1 MNHERTTLGSNGNG
15 NGEDALMRAV
25 GRLPQSIEPARDL
38 WPAIESRLDEPV
50 RAGRPRVQLTWSY
63 ALAAAV
69 GCVTLG
75 ALLSY
80 ALLRKDATTAIPTQV
95 AAAPSNRPTVQQA
108 SFGSYAALGPEYES
122 ARAALVIDLAE
133 RLHRLPPLARIKV
146 ERNLDEIQ
154 RAVREINAALELS
167 PDDPLL
173 QDLLM
178 DTYQD
183 ELRLLAHVNQI
194 AGDIPART

>member
-1 MNHERTTLGSNGNG
+1 MNHERTHLGSNGNG
-15 NGEDALMRAV
+15 DDALMRAV

-38 WPAIESRLDEPV
+38 WPVIESRLDEPV
-50 RAGRPRVQLTWSY
+50 NAGRSRVQLTWSY

-69 GCVTLG
+69 ACMALG
-75 ALLSY
+75 ALLTY
-80 ALLRKDATTAIPTQV
+80 ALLREDTVSAIPTQV

-108 SFGSYAALGPEYES
+108 SFGNYAALGPEYER
-122 ARAALVIDLAE
+122 ARAELVIDLAE

-167 PDDPLL
+167 PDDQLL
-173 QDLLM
+173 QELLM

-183 ELRLLAHVNQI
+183 ELKLLAHVNQI
-194 AGDIPART
+194 AGEMPTRT

>member
-1 MNHERTTLGSNGNG
+1 MNHERTNSASAGD
-15 NGEDALMRAV
+15 DALMRAV

-38 WPAIESRLDEPV
+38 WPAIESRLDEPTSL
-50 RAGRPRVQLTWSY
+50 RGARVQMRWSY
-63 ALAAAV
+63 ALAAAIS
-69 GCVTLG
+69 CMALG

-80 ALLRKDATTAIPTQV
+80 ALLGKDATPVVPTQQV
-95 AAAPSNRPTVQQA
+95 ASTSNRPAVLQA
-108 SFGSYAALGPEYES
+108 SFGRYAALGPEYER

-167 PDDPLL
+167 PDDPML
-173 QDLLM
+173 QELLM
-178 DTYQD
+178 NTYQD
-183 ELRLLAHVNQI
+183 ELKLLAHVNQI
-194 AGDIPART
+194 AGELPART

>member
-1 MNHERTTLGSNGNG
+1 MNHERNHLGSNGD
-15 NGEDALMRAV
+15 DALMRAV
-25 GRLPQSIEPARDL
+25 GRLPQSIDPVRDL

-50 RAGRPRVQLTWSY
+50 GAHHPRVQLTWSY

-69 GCVTLG
+69 GCMALG

-80 ALLRKDATTAIPTQV
+80 ALLRKDTAPAIPTQV
-95 AAAPSNRPTVQQA
+95 AAATSNRPAVLQA
-108 SFGSYAALGPEYES
+108 SFGSYAALGPEYER

-133 RLHRLPPLARIKV
+133 RLHRLPPMARVKV

-154 RAVREINAALELS
+154 RAVREINAALELA
-167 PDDPLL
+167 PDDRLL
-173 QDLLM
+173 QELLL

-183 ELRLLAHVNQI
+183 ELKLLAHVNQI
-194 AGDIPART
+194 AGDLPART

>member
-1 MNHERTTLGSNGNG
+1 MNHERTNPGSNGD
-15 NGEDALMRAV
+15 DALLRAV

-50 RAGRPRVQLTWSY
+50 GARRPRVQLTWTY

-69 GCVTLG
+69 GCMALG

-80 ALLRKDATTAIPTQV
+80 ALLRKDTVSAIPTQV
-95 AAAPSNRPTVQQA
+95 AAATSNRPAVLQA
-108 SFGSYAALGPEYES
+108 SFGRYAALGPEYER

-133 RLHRLPPLARIKV
+133 RLHRLPPLARVKV

-154 RAVREINAALELS
+154 RAVDEINAALELS
-167 PDDPLL
+167 PDDRLL
-173 QDLLM
+173 QELLM

-183 ELRLLAHVNQI
+183 ELRLLAHVNEI
-194 AGDIPART
+194 AGEPPART